1 MKTPTAGWLT
11 PLLLLLSLIAGC
23 ATPLPLPTVAQVD
36 LDRYLGTWYEIALIP
51 NRFQAQCVS
60 DTQADY
66 RRDGEAIRVLNRCR
80 TASGEEESASGI
92 ARVVADSG
100 NARLRVSFF
109 RPFYG
114 DYWVLALDPDY
125 RWVLVGEPRRQ
136 YGWILS
142 RTPALDPAVLKAL
155 LDRAEALGYARDA
168 FRPSP
173 QSPLPDTPRFRCED
187 HRGSDR
193 CPS

>member
-1 MKTPTAGWLT
+1 MKTPTAG
-11 PLLLLLSLIAGC
+11 LLATLLILVAGC
-23 ATPLPLPTVAQVD
+23 ATTPPLPTVAQVD

-51 NRFQAQCVS
+51 NRFQEQCVS
-60 DTQADY
+60 DTQAEY
-66 RRDGEAIRVLNRCR
+66 RRDGEAILVLNRCR
-80 TASGEEESASGI
+80 TASGEEESATGI
-92 ARVVADSG
+92 ARVVAGSG
-100 NARLRVSFF
+100 NAQLRVSFF

-125 RWVLVGEPRRQ
+125 RWVLVGEPRRR

-142 RTPALDPAVLKAL
+142 RTPALDPAVLKTL

-187 HRGSDR
+187 RRDGQR